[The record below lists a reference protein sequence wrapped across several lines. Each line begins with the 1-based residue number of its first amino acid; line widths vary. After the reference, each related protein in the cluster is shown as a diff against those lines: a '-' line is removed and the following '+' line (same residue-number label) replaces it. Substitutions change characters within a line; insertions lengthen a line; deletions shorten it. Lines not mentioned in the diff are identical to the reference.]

1 MKKIFASAMIFT
13 VGLVMAQTDAYKGE
27 GDVKVNLGANLQD
40 GGTGIISSVDYG
52 LGESFSIGAQAGYLL
67 GVKEIGGEIPKF
79 GDRFDL
85 KVRLNANLGSVLK
98 LPSNVDV
105 YPGLNLGLKNFGG
118 HLGARYFFDKGF
130 GLYTSTFE
138 GSFKTLPKLAF
149 NLTFKSNLSP
159 NFGISPPI
167 SFTPRRYPACAPIE
181 KLSPKP

>member
-13 VGLVMAQTDAYKGE
+13 VGLVMAQTDAYKGV
-27 GDVKVNLGANLQD
+27 GDIKVNLGANLQD
-40 GGTGIISSVDYG
+40 GGTGIVSSVDYG

-67 GVKEIGGEIPKF
+67 GVDELDGGGKPVF

-130 GLYTSTFE
+130 GLYTEMQFPIAKYKKSETAFDDLNNQFAVNI
-138 GSFKTLPKLAF
+138 GVSFDID
-149 NLTFKSNLSP
+149 N
-159 NFGISPPI
+159 
-167 SFTPRRYPACAPIE
+167 
-181 KLSPKP
+181 

>member
-1 MKKIFASAMIFT
+1 MKKIFASAMIFA
-13 VGLVMAQTDAYKGE
+13 VGFASAQTVAYKGA

-40 GGTGIISSVDYG
+40 GGTGIVSSVDYG

-67 GVKEIGGEIPKF
+67 GVDELDGGGKPVF

-118 HLGARYFFDKGF
+118 HLGARYFFDKVLDF
-130 GLYTSTFE
+130 IQKCNSQSRNTKNL
-138 GSFKTLPKLAF
+138 KLL
-149 NLTFKSNLSP
+149 LT
-159 NFGISPPI
+159 I
-167 SFTPRRYPACAPIE
+167 
-181 KLSPKP
+181 

>member
-1 MKKIFASAMIFT
+1 
-13 VGLVMAQTDAYKGE
+13 MAQTDAYKGV
-27 GDVKVNLGANLQD
+27 GDIKVNLGANLQD

-67 GVKEIGGEIPKF
+67 GVDELDGGGKPVF

-130 GLYTSTFE
+130 GLYTEMQFPIAKYKKSEIAFDDLNNQFAVNI
-138 GSFKTLPKLAF
+138 GVSFDID
-149 NLTFKSNLSP
+149 N
-159 NFGISPPI
+159 
-167 SFTPRRYPACAPIE
+167 
-181 KLSPKP
+181 

>member
-1 MKKIFASAMIFT
+1 
-13 VGLVMAQTDAYKGE
+13 MAQTDAYKGV
-27 GDVKVNLGANLQD
+27 GDIKVNLGANLQD
-40 GGTGIISSVDYG
+40 GGTGIVSSVDYG

-67 GVKEIGGEIPKF
+67 GVDELDGGGKPVF

-130 GLYTSTFE
+130 GLYTEMQFPIAKYKKSETAFDDLNNQFAVNI
-138 GSFKTLPKLAF
+138 GVSFDID
-149 NLTFKSNLSP
+149 N
-159 NFGISPPI
+159 
-167 SFTPRRYPACAPIE
+167 
-181 KLSPKP
+181 